1 MFTGVIADALD
12 VPFGTALEVAAQG
25 RGSAM
30 PNRRYRFMFMQRL
43 AMLLRV
49 RVEPML
55 QKVLKGGFHAIQYSG
70 EWRPDASFSEERCWV
85 RRRSVRR
92 LWIRVSHWI
101 RVAAKRRAG
110 LARS

>member
-55 QKVLKGGFHAIQYSG
+55 QNVLKGGFHALSI
-70 EWRPDASFSEERCWV
+70 
-85 RRRSVRR
+85 
-92 LWIRVSHWI
+92 
-101 RVAAKRRAG
+101 AANGGRMVGPLFGRG
-110 LARS
+110 FRQ